1 MYMKRAGKFAL
12 LSVLSGSL
20 VLSACGDDQSVET
33 LEVAEVTRSIFL
45 CTALRCGGRRIFLK
59 RKG

>member
-33 LEVAEVTRSIFL
+33 LEVAEVTRSIFFMHRF
-45 CTALRCGGRRIFLK
+45 TLRWKKDFLK